1 MVQQNPDFIVLL
13 NGIKPGELPGRI
25 GSVKPGNR
33 EPNPNREKAHELETG
48 KPGELENRRPRTTKF
63 ENTDTQTHT
72 QPANREKKLTGQMDS
87 KEVTT
92 KGNANTK
99 GKTS

>member
-1 MVQQNPDFIVLL
+1 MRYGYFCVFNTRITILL
-13 NGIKPGELPGRI
+13 NGIKPGELPGGI

-72 QPANREKKLTGQMDS
+72 HNRQTGS
-87 KEVTT
+87 K
-92 KGNANTK
+92 N
-99 GKTS
+99 